1 LGFLPDLDGGALL
14 MQGAFY
20 DDGVAANGKPQDIGG
35 RLEMQSFRARKVPVL
50 ARLLSLGSF
59 TGIAD
64 TLSGDGI
71 AFDVAQFKFT
81 VHDGTLR
88 VKSGRFNGPALGLT
102 TQGAYNAR
110 TREVDFGGT
119 VVPAYG
125 INSVLENIPLIGRV
139 LTGRKG
145 EGVFGFSYRV
155 GGTSDDLSLLVN
167 PVSILT
173 PGILRRVFEIGVG
186 ELPEVTVTDDDLD
199 EDEFDD

>member
-1 LGFLPDLDGGALL
+1 
-14 MQGAFY
+14 QGSFF
-20 DDGVAANGKPQDIGG
+20 DDGVSAGGDPQDINGWF
-35 RLEMQSFRARKVPVL
+35 EMQSFRAREVPVL

-81 VHDGTLR
+81 VHDGRLR

-102 TQGAYNAR
+102 TQGAFNAR

-125 INSVLENIPLIGRV
+125 INSVLENVPLIGRV
-139 LTGRKG
+139 LTGREG

-155 GGTSDDLSLLVN
+155 DGTTDDLSLLVN
-167 PVSILT
+167 PLSVLT
-173 PGILRRVFEIGVG
+173 PGILRRVFEIGIG
-186 ELPEVTVTDDDLD
+186 ELPEVTVTDDDLV